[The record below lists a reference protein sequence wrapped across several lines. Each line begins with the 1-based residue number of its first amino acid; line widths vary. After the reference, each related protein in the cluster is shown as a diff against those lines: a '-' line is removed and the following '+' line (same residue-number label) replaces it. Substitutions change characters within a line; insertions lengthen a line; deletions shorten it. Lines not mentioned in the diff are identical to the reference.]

1 MEPLD
6 QIGGDYNA
14 FTGQEMTGYW
24 AKVDNKHLDIVLDW
38 VSDIYLNSKIDKK
51 DIEQEKNIIIEEINM
66 YLDDPS
72 RCVIDLW
79 DKLLYGDQPAGWLIS
94 GEKGN
99 VSKFKKQDFVN
110 YLKSH
115 YSSKNTVVAIAG
127 NINRKEVS
135 EKLKKYFK
143 GINLIESKDK
153 AKVVEKQ
160 SRPEVLLRH
169 KKSDQTHICLGA
181 RGYSLFHKDIY
192 AFYLLSTILG
202 GGMSSR
208 MQISVREKQGL
219 AYYVFVHDH
228 SDLDTGF
235 LLTHAGI
242 NNKEL
247 EKAIKTIIGEYK
259 KIRDIKISQKELK
272 KAKELIKGKAILS
285 MESSNAQAMFFAKQ
299 ELLTNKILT
308 LDEKFAKIEAVTI
321 NDIQRV
327 AKDIFRP
334 EKLNL
339 ALIGPFKDKQR
350 FEKLLKI

>member
-1 MEPLD
+1 M
-6 QIGGDYNA
+6 
-14 FTGQEMTGYW
+14 
-24 AKVDNKHLDIVLDW
+24 
-38 VSDIYLNSKIDKK
+38 
-51 DIEQEKNIIIEEINM
+51 
-66 YLDDPS
+66 
-72 RCVIDLW
+72 
-79 DKLLYGDQPAGWLIS
+79 
-94 GEKGN
+94 
-99 VSKFKKQDFVN
+99 
-110 YLKSH
+110 
-115 YSSKNTVVAIAG
+115 
-127 NINRKEVS
+127 
-135 EKLKKYFK
+135 
-143 GINLIESKDK
+143 
-153 AKVVEKQ
+153 
-160 SRPEVLLRH
+160 
-169 KKSDQTHICLGA
+169 

-208 MQISVREKQGL
+208 MWISVREKQGL

-259 KIRDIKISQKELK
+259 KIRDIKISQKELR
-272 KAKELIKGKAILS
+272 KAKDHIKGKAILS
-285 MESSNAQAMFFAKQ
+285 MESSNAQAMFFARQ
-299 ELLTNKILT
+299 ELLKNNILT
-308 LDEKFAKIEAVTI
+308 LDEKLAKIEAVTV